1 MFEVNKLFSWL
12 SIRSKL
18 IIAFVGLSV
27 LPIICVGL
35 YGIVSNTKSM
45 KQYAIQELSHDLT
58 FMQGNTANLL
68 ASIERDLRLIQNLYV
83 DNQIRTAMKD
93 ESYAPDRQNIKYL
106 EKELLSFAKSR
117 NIYYQIRIVDEGG
130 NEIASVHA
138 DSADAKLN
146 TFSVTPKDELTHT
159 PLIFYQ
165 LMERHLLKD
174 QIALAPAE
182 LLGSDH
188 KLVSVITFA
197 MPLFSKDKKVG
208 ILIADVFVKNLFS
221 TLQTYK
227 TLNRY
232 EKVILVS
239 GDGHYLYHSQ
249 KKKDWSKLLAGR
261 DKFNLQNDYSEA
273 TNKEILSD
281 KKSSV
286 IDSKGDIIYHAPLF
300 YGYSSIFHA
309 NIGESFTIPLYLL
322 VAIPNAI
329 IMEPVHTYELT
340 FAGILVLFLFIS
352 MGLSLLATQHFTKS
366 IATLTRGAETITKGN
381 YNHRV
386 NVETRDEIE
395 KLAEQFNLMAQSLFD
410 HENEIQKYRSHLEE
424 MVSSRTEELFAEK
437 TKLQA
442 ILDNVPSAFLL
453 LDKDLHIQT
462 ASAAFNGI
470 TGYKIDDVKGESCNK
485 IFGNNGFCTD
495 CICQQAITKSKIET
509 CIKHTLEG
517 KPDERYIEHIAIPM
531 KKNGETIAVLAVIT
545 DITRRKKLENVLIK
559 TEKLAATGEI
569 AAFVAHEFRNSL
581 TSIKMILQLLTE
593 SENLVKSEK
602 KSISVALN
610 STREMEDIVTKLLN
624 FAYPLPMKFQTAEIE
639 KILND
644 SLDFVQL
651 RLQKSKISIRKDIEP
666 LIPNVLLDVSHL
678 KEAVINLL
686 LNAIQSIDEKK
697 NRSEDSNNNIGLELE
712 IAISIKKINLRNTLN
727 DYKVE
732 DGIDY
737 VQIENSDRSRYE
749 ITLLKG
755 TKCILIEIAD
765 TGMGIE
771 RKNISK
777 IFDPFFTTKA
787 NGTGLGLQMV
797 KRTVNAHRGII
808 TVESK
813 KGTGTIF
820 KILIP
825 IENDGNSLPE
835 YI

>member
-1 MFEVNKLFSWL
+1 MFEVNKLFPWL

-45 KQYAIQELSHDLT
+45 RQNAIQELNHDLT
-58 FMQGNTANLL
+58 LMQGNTANLL
-68 ASIERDLRLIQNLYV
+68 ASIERDLMLVQNLYV
-83 DNQIRTAMKD
+83 DNQIRTELKD
-93 ESYAPDRQNIKYL
+93 ESYPSNGQNIKYL
-106 EKELLSFAKSR
+106 ENELLSFAR
-117 NIYYQIRIVDEGG
+117 TRDIYYQIRIVDEDG
-130 NEIASVHA
+130 NEIACVHA
-138 DSADAKLN
+138 DSADAIVN
-146 TFSVTPKDELTHT
+146 TFSVTPTDELKHT
-159 PLIFYQ
+159 PLIYYQ
-165 LMERHLLKD
+165 LMDRNLLKN

-182 LLGSDH
+182 LLGPNH

-197 MPLFSKDKKVG
+197 MPLFSNDKKAG
-208 ILIADVFVKNLFS
+208 MLIADVFVKNLFS

-227 TLNRY
+227 TLNKY

-261 DKFNLQNDYSEA
+261 DKFNLQNDYSKA
-273 TNKEILSD
+273 TNNQIISD

-300 YGYSSIFHA
+300 YGYSSIYHA
-309 NIGESFTIPLYLL
+309 NIGESFTIPLYLI
-322 VAIPNAI
+322 VAIPKAI
-329 IMEPVHTYELT
+329 VMQPVHTYELT
-340 FAGILVLFLFIS
+340 FAGILVVFLFIS
-352 MGLSLLATQHFTKS
+352 IGLSLLATQHFTKS

-395 KLAEQFNLMAQSLFD
+395 KLAEQFNLMAESLFD
-410 HENEIQKYRSHLEE
+410 HENEIQKYRTHLEE

-470 TGYKIDDVKGESCNK
+470 TGYKIDDVKGETCNK
-485 IFGNNGFCTD
+485 IFGNNGFCID
-495 CICQQAITKSKIET
+495 CICKQAITKSKIES
-509 CIKHTLEG
+509 CINHTFEG
-517 KPDERYIEHIAIPM
+517 KPEERYIEHIAIPM

-545 DITRRKKLENVLIK
+545 DITKRKKLENVLIK

-593 SENLVKSEK
+593 SENLVRSEK

-678 KEAVINLL
+678 KEATINLL
-686 LNAIQSIDEKK
+686 LNAIQSIDEKR
-697 NRSEDSNNNIGLELE
+697 NHSEDSNENIELE
-712 IAISIKKINLRNTLN
+712 FGIAISIKKISLKKTLH
-727 DYKVE
+727 DYKVD
-732 DGIDY
+732 DGVDY
-737 VQIENSDRSRYE
+737 VRIENSDRSRYE
-749 ITLLKG
+749 ITLLKN
-755 TKCILIEIAD
+755 TNCIQIEIAD

-797 KRTVNAHRGII
+797 KRTINAHRGII

-825 IENDGNSLPE
+825 IDNDGNSFPE